1 MGFRRLPFFVMNSI
15 LQRHIVLDVNRLQQ
29 AIGTRTVGEAIVAM
43 TGDNGMKPP
52 AQSFD
57 IEYGRRAD
65 GSYDM
70 KEVLDRRPVGWA
82 EWITL
87 PVRPC
92 DLAIRTA
99 RGEIR
104 APTVIMAPEYWNMPV
119 SRPKLNAKAIKERD
133 GYVCQYT
140 GRKLRPDEANLDPE
154 HGGLV
159 VWDKA
164 APLDWDF
171 AKFNADIP
179 AARDFLTRSGA
190 RPATIPHRANR
201 AVIFDSD
208 LFHETDTITFREGYE
223 NRRINC
229 TLLYGFRDTKP

>member
-15 LQRHIVLDVNRLQQ
+15 LQRHIVLDVTRLQQ

-87 PVRPC
+87 PVRPF

-140 GRKLRPDEANLDPE
+140 GRKLRPDEANLD
-154 HGGLV
+154 HV
-159 VWDKA
+159 V
-164 APLDWDF
+164 PLDRGGKSTWANLVCSD
-171 AKFNADIP
+171 
-179 AARDFLTRSGA
+179 ARVNSLKGNRLPHEAGLRLIRKPLA
-190 RPATIPHRANR
+190 PREVPRCATIRVAN
-201 AVIFDSD
+201 
-208 LFHETDTITFREGYE
+208 HESWWGFLIYPDA
-223 NRRINC
+223 
-229 TLLYGFRDTKP
+229 LLVAA